1 MAAVL
6 VLVRVGDIDT
16 GDGDAR
22 DRPRDLPLARR
33 CCSGGRRDRE
43 NESKG
48 EDLDASLRTLLA
60 ELLVRREVGVKK

>member
-6 VLVRVGDIDT
+6 VLVRVGHIGT
-16 GDGDAR
+16 GDGNAR

-33 CCSGGRRDRE
+33 CCGGGRHDRE
-43 NESKG
+43 NETKG
-48 EDLDASLRTLLA
+48 ENSTHRLDATP